1 MEFQVNQRK
10 VGGNNPCYIV
20 AELSAN
26 HNQDLELA
34 IQTIR
39 AMKEAGADAVK
50 IQSYTPD
57 SITLDSDKPWFKTR
71 DDSPWAGR
79 KLYEVYEKGATPWEW
94 HEKLQRVAKDLGLD
108 FFSSPFDLDFVKK
121 LESIDIPIYKIASL
135 EITDIPLIKA
145 VAATGKPVIFST
157 GAASE
162 EDIQLAIDTCRDQ
175 NNTSIAL
182 LKCTS
187 AYPTPLEEVNLS
199 AIRSIKEKYNVIV
212 GLSDHT
218 LGDLVPIGAVVMGAK
233 IVEKHFILDKS
244 IDTLDRDFSMDP
256 GEFETMVRKIRD
268 MEKALG
274 TPELEIKGRMGNATK
289 YRRSL
294 FAVKDI
300 KKGELLN
307 ADNVRSLRP
316 GAGLHPKYYEA
327 ILGKKVTE
335 DIEKG
340 TPLSFPL
347 IEEV

>member
-34 IQTIR
+34 IQTIK
-39 AMKEAGADAVK
+39 AMKKAGADAVK

-71 DDSPWAGR
+71 EDSPWAGR

-94 HEKLQRVAKDLGLD
+94 HEILQQVAKDVGLD

-162 EDIQLAIDTCRDQ
+162 EDIQLAIDTCKDQ
-175 NNTSIAL
+175 NNTNIAL

-199 AIRSIKEKYNVIV
+199 AIKSIKEKYNVIV

-233 IVEKHFILDKS
+233 IIEKHFILDKS

-316 GAGLHPKYYEA
+316 GSGLHPKYYEA

>member
-1 MEFQVNQRK
+1 MEFQINQRK
-10 VGGNNPCYIV
+10 VGGNNSCYIV

-34 IQTIR
+34 VQTIK
-39 AMKEAGADAVK
+39 AMKRAGADAVK

-57 SITLDSDKPWFKTR
+57 SITLNSDKPWFKTR
-71 DDSPWAGR
+71 EDSPWAGR

-94 HEKLQRVAKDLGLD
+94 HTKLQQVAKDVGLD
-108 FFSSPFDLDFVKK
+108 FFSSPFDVDFVNK
-121 LESIDIPIYKIASL
+121 LESINIPIYKIASL

-162 EDIQLAIDTCRDQ
+162 EDIQLAIDTCRNQ
-175 NNTSIAL
+175 SNTKIAL

-199 AIRSIKEKYNVIV
+199 AIRSIEKKYNVVV

-218 LGDLVPIGAVVMGAK
+218 LGDLVPVGAVVMGAK
-233 IVEKHFILDKS
+233 IIEKHFILDKS
-244 IDTLDRDFSMDP
+244 IDALDRDFSMDP
-256 GEFETMVRKIRD
+256 GEFETMVRRIRD

-274 TPELEIKGRMGNATK
+274 SPEIEIKGRMENATK

-300 KKGELLN
+300 RKGELLD
-307 ADNVRSLRP
+307 AGNVRSLRP
-316 GAGLHPKYYEA
+316 GLGLHPKYYES
-327 ILGKKVTE
+327 ILGKRATE
-335 DIEKG
+335 NIERG
-340 TPLSFPL
+340 TPLSVEMVEKF
-347 IEEV
+347 

>member
-1 MEFQVNQRK
+1 MEFQIDQRK

-34 IQTIR
+34 IQTIK
-39 AMKEAGADAVK
+39 AMKEAGADSVK

-71 DDSPWAGR
+71 EDSPWAGR

-94 HEKLQRVAKDLGLD
+94 HEKLQRVAMDVGLD

-157 GAASE
+157 GASSE
-162 EDIQLAIDTCRDQ
+162 EDIQLAIDTCKGQ
-175 NNTSIAL
+175 NNTNIAL

-218 LGDLVPIGAVVMGAK
+218 LGDLVPVGAVVMGAK
-233 IVEKHFILDKS
+233 IIEKHFILDKS

-256 GEFETMVRKIRD
+256 GEFKTMVRKIRD

-294 FAVKDI
+294 FAVKNI

-307 ADNVRSLRP
+307 VDNVRSLRP
-316 GAGLHPKYYEA
+316 GSGLHPKYYEA
-327 ILGKKVTE
+327 ILGKKATE

-347 IEEV
+347 IEEA